1 MVITDTSNGIIMH
14 IHLNDDDISRMPE
27 QLRSLF
33 LDWLPECL
41 KTKKSW
47 SEQVAFR
54 QQSQPQVS
62 TKQLDIFES
71 QTLEEKVDH
80 SHVRLTQ
87 LFDAGITKRG
97 MSVRVK
103 LKREEAKKRGRD
115 YINNLEISVK
125 GTILYDGEEFDKPSP
140 LAAKVN
146 GGAANGWE
154 YIEVKKDNQWVCLD
168 TLRKILRNSH
178 D

>member
-1 MVITDTSNGIIMH
+1 MH

-41 KTKKSW
+41 KTKNSRY
-47 SEQVAFR
+47 ELVAFR
-54 QQSQPQVS
+54 QKSQPQVS
-62 TKQLDIFES
+62 LKQLDIFES
-71 QTLEEKVDH
+71 QTMEEKAEH

-87 LFDAGITKRG
+87 LFDAGITKAG
-97 MSVRVK
+97 MPVRVK
-103 LKREEAKKRGRD
+103 LKREEAKKRSRD

-125 GTILYDGEEFDKPSP
+125 GTIVYNGEEFEKPSP

-154 YIEVKKDNQWVCLD
+154 YIEVKKDNQWICLD
-168 TLRKILRNSH
+168 TLRKIWRNNN